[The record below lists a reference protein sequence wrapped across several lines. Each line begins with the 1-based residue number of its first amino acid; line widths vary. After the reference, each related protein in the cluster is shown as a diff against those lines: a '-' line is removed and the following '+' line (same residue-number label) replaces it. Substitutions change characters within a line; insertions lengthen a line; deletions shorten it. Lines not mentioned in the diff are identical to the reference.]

1 MLEAK
6 EALRGLIEKIVLHPD
21 PTTGRMSVHLQ
32 GALAALPSLA
42 LGHKQQN
49 GPSGKAHAID
59 IVD

>member
-6 EALRGLIEKIVLHPD
+6 EALRGLIEKIILQPD
-21 PTTGRMSVHLQ
+21 PNTGRLTVHLQ
-32 GALAALPSLA
+32 GALAALPSLP

-49 GPSGKAHAID
+49 DLSGKAHAID

>member
-6 EALRGLIEKIVLHPD
+6 EALRGLIERD
-21 PTTGRMSVHLQ
+21 PNTGRLTVHLQ
-32 GALAALPSLA
+32 GALAALPSLP

-49 GPSGKAHAID
+49 DLSGKAHAID